1 MAVTGVKLGFG
12 TLLRRETSPGSGTY
26 ETIAEVQQVGSPT
39 QERSEVEAT
48 HMESP
53 NTSRE
58 FIPGLG
64 EVGEVNATS
73 NFRPDD
79 ATQNATTGIIA
90 DYIASTTRS
99 YRIVY
104 DQYPGD
110 PTITFSAFVK
120 SYGSIEATV
129 DDRLSMPFVLRLT
142 ASPVWS

>member
-1 MAVTGVKLGFG
+1 MAGTGVKLG
-12 TLLRRETSPGSGTY
+12 LRALRRPETSPGSGTY
-26 ETIAEVQQVGSPT
+26 ETIAEVTQVGSPT

-53 NTSRE
+53 NPSRE

-64 EVGEVNATS
+64 EVGEVSAQC
-73 NFRPDD
+73 NFRPDE

-104 DQYPGD
+104 DQYAGD

-129 DDRLSMPFVLRLT
+129 DDRLTMPFVLRLT
-142 ASPVWS
+142 AAPVWS